1 MVNFDKVH
9 HLQSYL
15 PRDCRQDRGWL
26 AFLLIMSH
34 VPALEALL
42 TEHVNF
48 SQAEVSLNALQ
59 KINHL
64 SSAQAFLLALAL
76 HLFNAQ
82 NPLPADGLL
91 GLRLLDGNNFT
102 LALHAIRLAHYKP

>member
-26 AFLLIMSH
+26 SFLLIMSH

-48 SQAEVSLNALQ
+48 SQAEVNVKALQ
-59 KINHL
+59 DTYL

-82 NPLPADGLL
+82 NQLPADGLL
-91 GLRLLDGNNFT
+91 GMRLLDGNNFT